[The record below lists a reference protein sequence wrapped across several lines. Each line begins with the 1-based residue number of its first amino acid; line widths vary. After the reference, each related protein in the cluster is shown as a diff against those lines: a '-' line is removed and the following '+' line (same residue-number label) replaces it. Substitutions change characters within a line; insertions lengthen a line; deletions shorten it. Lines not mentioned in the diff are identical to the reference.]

1 MKVKVNVTTRHL
13 DDRNRANQLRKY
25 AMKKL
30 PRVERYMNV
39 DYEPSDIKLIL
50 ETENF
55 RNIAEIIVNDGNFK
69 TTATVIDEDHFS
81 SIDKVVDIVIKQL
94 RRNQDKV
101 TSGKRRSLRNQK
113 IKNRSEQ
120 ERQDFSKI
128 TVKKL
133 PLKPMSITEA
143 RLQLDIVSNN
153 FVAFRNSE
161 ENGTVN
167 VLYKDKKSEIFLLK
181 P

>member
-13 DDRNRANQLRKY
+13 DDRNRSAQLRKY

-30 PRVERYMNV
+30 PRVERYMKV
-39 DYEPSDIKLIL
+39 DYEPSDIKLML

-55 RNIAEIIVNDGNFK
+55 RNIAEIMVNDGNFK
-69 TTATVIDEDHFS
+69 ATATVIDEDHFA
-81 SIDKVVDIVIKQL
+81 SIDKVIDIVIKQL

-101 TSGKRRSLRNQK
+101 TSGRRRSLRSQK
-113 IKNRSEQ
+113 IKSRSEQ
-120 ERQDFSKI
+120 ERQFLSKI
-128 TVKKL
+128 TPKKL
-133 PLKPMSITEA
+133 PLKPMSLSEA
-143 RLQLDIVSNN
+143 RLQLDISTDN

-161 ENGTVN
+161 ESGEIN
-167 VLYKDKKSEIFLLK
+167 VLYKDKKADLFLLK